1 MKQMLTRK
9 SLFAILMLMAMAAA
23 GSAQTKTDTRSQ
35 LLGYWVSSEAVVEFR
50 PKGVLILNGDSYEWA
65 LLGKVLIISQG
76 EEAADFPFELKGDTL
91 TVWVEGRKVIYSR
104 TDKEGA
110 EEALTLLARRGGGG
124 NRGDGGGGNSGGG
137 GGNPQDLVGK
147 WCYSANVQAQG
158 GGRQSDICFTLHP
171 DGTYEYSGETSNSNI
186 YGGSN
191 SQSRDA
197 GRWSATATTLT
208 ARSNSGETKTYTL
221 ERRNHPRTGDPM
233 LMVDGD
239 AFVTFYQ
246 KRPW

>member
-1 MKQMLTRK
+1 MTRAI
-9 SLFAILMLMAMAAA
+9 SLFALVLIVTA
-23 GSAQTKTDTRSQ
+23 SAFSQGRQDTKTAII
-35 LLGYWVSSEAVVEFR
+35 GYWISNEAVVEIR
-50 PKGVLILNGDSYEWA
+50 PKGQISINGERYEWA
-65 LLGKVLIISQG
+65 ILGKTLIVSQG
-76 EEAADFPFELKGDTL
+76 EDAADFPFELKGDTL
-91 TVWVEGRKVIYSR
+91 TVWVEGRKVTYSR

-110 EEALTLLARRGGGG
+110 DEALALLARRGGGG
-124 NRGDGGGGNSGGG
+124 GGNRGDSGSGGG

-171 DGTYEYSGETSNSNI
+171 DGTYEYYGEASSSNI

-208 ARSNSGETKTYTL
+208 ARSNSGQTKTYTL

-233 LMVDGD
+233 LIVDGD
-239 AFVTFYQ
+239 AFVTYYQ

>member
-1 MKQMLTRK
+1 MYKAL
-9 SLFAILMLMAMAAA
+9 LGFAIVLITISTAVSQGRKDTEAA
-23 GSAQTKTDTRSQ
+23 
-35 LLGYWVSSEAVVEFR
+35 LIGYWVSSEAVVEIR
-50 PKGVLILNGDSYEWA
+50 PKSQILINGDRYEWA
-65 LLGKVLIISQG
+65 IIGKTLVVSQG
-76 EEAADFPFELKGDTL
+76 DEAADFPFELKGDTL
-91 TVWVEGRKVIYSR
+91 TVWLEGRKIAYSR
-104 TDKEGA
+104 TDKDGA
-110 EEALTLLARRGGGG
+110 EEAMAALAKRGGGAG
-124 NRGDGGGGNSGGG
+124 GRSDGGAGGG

-208 ARSNSGETKTYTL
+208 ARSNSGQTKTYTL
-221 ERRNHPRTGDPM
+221 EKRNHPRTGDPM

-239 AFVTFYQ
+239 AFVTYYQ

>member
-1 MKQMLTRK
+1 MTRTI
-9 SLFAILMLMAMAAA
+9 SLIALFLIVTVSAFSQGRKDTEAA
-23 GSAQTKTDTRSQ
+23 
-35 LLGYWVSSEAVVEFR
+35 LIGYWVSSEAVVEIR
-50 PKGVLILNGDSYEWA
+50 TKGQISINGERYEWA
-65 LLGKVLIISQG
+65 ILGKTLIVSQG
-76 EEAADFPFELKGDTL
+76 EDATDFPFELKGDTL
-91 TVWVEGRKVIYSR
+91 TVWVEGRKITYSR
-104 TDKEGA
+104 SDKEGA
-110 EEALTLLARRGGGG
+110 EEALALLARRSGSGGGG
-124 NRGDGGGGNSGGG
+124 GGG